1 MKDICIPYD
10 DDDDDDD
17 GGDNDD
23 DDEKQTDHT
32 SGRPKLSP
40 HCGDLVCRQKKSVAA
55 WHIGNIMM
63 RISVIFLYLACS
75 QYYAVAT
82 PLILAAADQSC
93 VESPDIFQAN
103 LH

>member
-1 MKDICIPYD
+1 MKDICIPYDD

-40 HCGDLVCRQKKSVAA
+40 HCGDLVCRQKESVAA
-55 WHIGNIMM
+55 WHIGNVTM
-63 RISVIFLYLACS
+63 RISIMYIYIYLAYS
-75 QYYAVAT
+75 QCYEIQKQLGLLSLKV
-82 PLILAAADQSC
+82 
-93 VESPDIFQAN
+93 
-103 LH
+103 